1 MMTKYFFLLLM
12 LPVGAAC
19 AADTIKGSELYAK
32 HCAGCHGESGMSVML
47 GTPNFAENES
57 LIKPDSLLLQT
68 ITNGDGTM
76 PSYLGILQE
85 LEMLDVIAFIRTLN

>member
-1 MMTKYFFLLLM
+1 MTNCFFMLLM
-12 LPVGAAC
+12 LPMGVAC
-19 AADTIKGSELYAK
+19 AGDSIKGGELYAK
-32 HCAGCHGESGMSVML
+32 HCAECHGESGISVMP

-68 ITNGDGTM
+68 ITNGDKAM